1 MAINPETY
9 SRANFLLQAVEL
21 SNKIFAQSKSG
32 DKQIKLALQA
42 LNEYSKCFIE
52 AALKKDKLTSYEVKS
67 IENEFFNYWN
77 NTINED
83 VETFWEEITK
93 SDLPFQRKSA
103 LRELLTKGRLR
114 QVEQWIDLYNNFQN
128 IKESGFLNRQFK
140 IEELVELNN
149 LIEKEE
155 KNRFTI
161 VNNCL
166 QKKRI
171 PFSQYLKF
179 GESMAFLE
187 RCGLTR
193 KYFTDT
199 EKGEIYEIWKSTK

>member
-9 SRANFLLQAVEL
+9 SRANFLLKAVEI
-21 SNKIFAQSKSG
+21 SNKIFAQSNSG
-32 DKQIKLALQA
+32 DKQVKLAFQA

-52 AALKKDKLTSYEVKS
+52 SALKKDKLTSYEVKS
-67 IENEFFNYWN
+67 IENEFFSYWN

-83 VETFWEEITK
+83 VEIFWEEITK

-103 LRELLTKGRLR
+103 LRELLTKGRFR

-128 IKESGFLNRQFK
+128 IKDSGFLHRQFK
-140 IEELVELNN
+140 NEELVELNN

-155 KNRFTI
+155 KNRFKI

-199 EKGEIYEIWKSTK
+199 EREEIYKIWKSTK